1 MRVTIAAVGRD
12 RRSVHRDLFDHY
24 VQRLRWT
31 VVLREVEARGNR
43 TGDALKREE
52 AERLLAAIPDGAWI
66 IALDETG
73 KTLSSR
79 GFAHWISNA
88 MDAGASELAL
98 VIGGADGLD
107 ASVLKRARLTLS
119 LGRVTWPHLLVRG
132 LLAEQLYRAQQI
144 IAGHPYHRD

>member
-1 MRVTIAAVGRD
+1 MRLTIAAVGRD
-12 RRSVHRDLFDHY
+12 RGGVHRALFDHY
-24 VQRLRWT
+24 VQRLRWQVT
-31 VVLREVEARGNR
+31 LREVEAKGKLS
-43 TGDALKREE
+43 GPVLKREE
-52 AERLLAAIPDGAWI
+52 AKLLLAAIPEGAVV

-79 GFAHWISNA
+79 DFAEWISRTI
-88 MDAGASELAL
+88 DEGAGDLAL
-98 VIGGADGLD
+98 LIGGADGLD
-107 ASVLKRARLTLS
+107 GSILARAGLTLS

>member
-1 MRVTIAAVGRD
+1 MRLTIAAVGRD
-12 RRSVHRDLFDHY
+12 RRSIHRDLFDHY
-24 VQRLRWT
+24 VQRLRWPLT
-31 VVLREVEARGNR
+31 LHEVEARGRLN
-43 TGDALKREE
+43 GDALKREE
-52 AERLLAAIPDGAWI
+52 ADRLLAAVPDGALI

-79 GFAHWISNA
+79 GFADWISTA
-88 MDAGASELAL
+88 MDDGVGDLAL

-107 ASVLKRARLTLS
+107 ARVLKRARLTLS
-119 LGRVTWPHLLVRG
+119 LGRITWPHLLVRG

>member
-1 MRVTIAAVGRD
+1 MKVTIAAVGRD
-12 RRSVHRDLFDHY
+12 RGGVHRDLFNHY
-24 VQRLRWT
+24 VQRLRWPVT
-31 VVLREVEARGNR
+31 LREVEARGR
-43 TGDALKREE
+43 LTGAKLKREE
-52 AERLLAAIPDGAWI
+52 AKLLLAAIPDAAAV

-79 GFAHWISNA
+79 DVAGWVSKT
-88 MDAGASELAL
+88 MDDGIAEIAL

-107 ASVLKRARLTLS
+107 TSVLSRAQLTLS